1 MGAEHKPQEE
11 TPTPQAA
18 PQQQVPLKVVD
29 TKKFGI
35 NGLEKQTLQNY
46 LDIRAINDF
55 NLRAYLQMLGATRLG
70 IQDGALV
77 QFDLQLDT
85 NFVEVRFLAP
95 DDSASAPVIE
105 TAPPTPAQ

>member
-1 MGAEHKPQEE
+1 MKPQAEN
-11 TPTPQAA
+11 PTPQA
-18 PQQQVPLKVVD
+18 PQQPQVPMKVVD

-35 NGLEKQTLQNY
+35 NGLERQTLQNY

-70 IQDGALV
+70 IQDGAIV
-77 QFDLQLDT
+77 QFDLQLET
-85 NFVEVRFLAP
+85 NFVEMRFLAP
-95 DDSASAPVIE
+95 DESASAPVIE

>member
-1 MGAEHKPQEE
+1 MSAEQQPQEA
-11 TPTPQAA
+11 PQAA

-35 NGLEKQTLQNY
+35 NGLERQTLQNY

-55 NLRAYLQMLGATRLG
+55 NLRAYLQLLGASRLG
-70 IQDGALV
+70 IQDGSLV
-77 QFDLQLDT
+77 QFDLQLET

-95 DDSASAPVIE
+95 DDNASAPVIE